1 MSWLLLIAA
10 LCLTSEDNDEAL
22 VARHAASAA
31 QAMQTGDYITA
42 EKHHRIVVRLR
53 PALAEAQFN
62 LGLSLFLQK
71 KYQEAIGAFGVALKM
86 KPDLVNASLFAGISL
101 FNLNRSR
108 DALPALAKY
117 TAAQPKDLQGQYFL
131 GLCYLAL
138 ERYAEAIKALT
149 SARAIDPRNTD
160 VLYHLAQSYLGQ
172 ARKEPSKLNSLAPL
186 YEEAVNQIAASNPG
200 SFRIA
205 QLRAGYYEATGK
217 KAEAIRELELLL
229 EKDPKVRGLHYTL
242 GCLYM
247 EASQYEKSRQQFE
260 AEMKLDA
267 PYPRTYL
274 QLGHVY
280 LALEKPV
287 QALALLHEAL
297 ERDPDSAGPVWVDIG
312 RAHRTLG
319 QAERAAPA
327 FAKAISLG
335 ERNRSNYYQLG
346 IALKSAGDL
355 EGSRD
360 ALETSRRLRS
370 EEQSKN
376 LGLP

>member
-1 MSWLLLIAA
+1 MSWLLLIAV
-10 LCLTSEDNDEAL
+10 LCLASEDNDEAL

-62 LGLSLFLQK
+62 LGLSLFLQT
-71 KYQEAIGAFGVALKM
+71 KYEEAIGAFREALKM

-108 DALPALAKY
+108 DALPALTEY
-117 TAAQPKDLQGQYFL
+117 TAAQPEDLQGQYFL

-138 ERYAEAIKALT
+138 ERFGEATKALT
-149 SARAIDPRNTD
+149 SARTIDPHNTD

-172 ARKEPSKLNSLAPL
+172 ARKQPSKINSLAPL
-186 YEEAVNQIAASNPG
+186 YEEVVKQIAAFNPG
-200 SFRIA
+200 SFRLA

-229 EKDPKVRGLHYTL
+229 ENDPKVRGLHYTL

-247 EASQYEKSRQQFE
+247 EAGQYEKSRQQFE

-267 PYPRTYL
+267 PYPRTYF
-274 QLGHVY
+274 QLGHVH
-280 LALEKPV
+280 LALEGPA
-287 QALALLHEAL
+287 QALALLHQAL

-312 RAHRTLG
+312 RAHRALG
-319 QAERAAPA
+319 QPDKAAPA
-327 FAKAISLG
+327 FEKAISLG
-335 ERNRSNYYQLG
+335 ERSSSTYYQLG
-346 IALKSAGDL
+346 MTLKSTGDL
-355 EGSRD
+355 EGSRN

-370 EEQSKN
+370 EEQAKN
-376 LGLP
+376 LASP